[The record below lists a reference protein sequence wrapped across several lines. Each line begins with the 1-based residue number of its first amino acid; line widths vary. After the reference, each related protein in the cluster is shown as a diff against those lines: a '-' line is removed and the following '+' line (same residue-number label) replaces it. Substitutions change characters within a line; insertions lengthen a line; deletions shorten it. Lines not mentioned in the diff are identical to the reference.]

1 MERRVY
7 RSLDRPVAF
16 FGVRGRYTTWLAM
29 GLGGDLVLS
38 LVVGM
43 MTVGMIGVV
52 LFVAGA
58 IAIYLYIISFQERMS
73 DRELDRKLNGRRLA
87 SCIRRKPVCIRR
99 ILSEG
104 NDRKY

>member
-1 MERRVY
+1 M
-7 RSLDRPVAF
+7 
-16 FGVRGRYTTWLAM
+16 
-29 GLGGDLVLS
+29 S

-104 NDRKY
+104 NERKY